1 MHERIEVQLA
11 LLSAQSPEDN
21 DLQITFDVTASAV
34 VREHGA
40 TLSEPGELLIE
51 DIEITDVRYLTI
63 GYGRFGSA
71 YPRDNTPGSA
81 LSAVETQR
89 RLEWINSVLDDRDD
103 WTESIMAAVLAKH
116 DTALA
121 VY

>member
-1 MHERIEVQLA
+1 MHERIEVDLM
-11 LLSAQSPEDN
+11 LLSAQSPQDN

-40 TLSEPGELLIE
+40 TLSEPGELLVE
-51 DIEITDVRYLTI
+51 DIEIVNVRSWSLR
-63 GYGRFGSA
+63 YGRCGSA
-71 YPRDNTPGSA
+71 WPEDTA
-81 LSAVETQR
+81 CKAAVAIENQR
-89 RLEWINSVLDDRDD
+89 RLDWLNSQLDDRDD
-103 WTESIMAAVLAKH
+103 WTDWIMTAVLAKH